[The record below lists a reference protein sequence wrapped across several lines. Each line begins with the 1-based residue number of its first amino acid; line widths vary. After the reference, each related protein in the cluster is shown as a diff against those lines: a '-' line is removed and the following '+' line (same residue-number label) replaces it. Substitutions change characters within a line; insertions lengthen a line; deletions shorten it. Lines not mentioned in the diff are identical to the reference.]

1 MAARTQD
8 ATGDH
13 VRPRGA
19 FAPDAAYAAQFSE
32 ATSPEARVDELLAA
46 MTEPERERM
55 IEAQEAARGRRI
67 VLEHGPMPPLEITGA
82 HVTLGE
88 ILRIIG
94 DIEADQSIR
103 VENVL
108 REPTTGRRIGIAFR
122 FEHR

>member
-1 MAARTQD
+1 M
-8 ATGDH
+8 
-13 VRPRGA
+13 RPRGS
-19 FAPDAAYAAQFSE
+19 FTSDAAYAAQFSE
-32 ATSPEARVDELLAA
+32 ASSPEARVNELLAA

-55 IEAQEAARGRRI
+55 IEAQEAARDRRI
-67 VLEHGPMPPLEITGA
+67 VLEHGPMPPLEIVGA

-108 REPTTGRRIGIAFR
+108 REPMTGRRIGVAFR
-122 FEHR
+122 LEHR